1 MSDSL
6 DALQRHYL
14 ETMGIQVWERRA
26 PDEGSGFRV
35 QASRGGEAE
44 PRPAESAPA
53 ALASAQQIEVL
64 SGDIRK
70 VEQAPADPEPSTL
83 NPEPVSSLDWE
94 ALEQRV
100 ADCTV
105 CAELAANRSHTVFGA
120 GNRNADWLIIGE
132 APGADEEREGQPFVG
147 RAGQLLSAMLYAIG
161 LAREQVYISNILKCH
176 PPQDRE
182 PKAEEAAACSAF
194 LQRQIAL
201 LKPRVILVLGRVAA
215 QQLLHSEASL
225 DSLRG
230 QVHRHES
237 GVPLVVSHPPAHLLR
252 TPQDK
257 RKAWADRCLARRLLD
272 ESRGSD
278 A

>member
-6 DALQRHYL
+6 DALQRYYL
-14 ETMGIQVWERRA
+14 EAMGIQVWEGRA
-26 PDEGSGFRV
+26 PDEGARFRV
-35 QASRGGEAE
+35 QGSRGGEVE
-44 PRPAESAPA
+44 PRPAESAPV
-53 ALASAQQIEVL
+53 ALVSAQQVEVL
-64 SGDIRK
+64 SGDIGE
-70 VEQAPADPEPSTL
+70 VEQASADPEPATL
-83 NPEPVSSLDWE
+83 KPEPVSSLDWE

-100 ADCTV
+100 ADCTA
-105 CAELAANRSHTVFGA
+105 CAELAANRSHTVFG
-120 GNRNADWLIIGE
+120 GGDRGADWLIIGE

-147 RAGQLLSAMLYAIG
+147 RVGQLLSAMLYAIG

-182 PKAEEAAACSAF
+182 PKAEEGAACSAF

-201 LKPRVILVLGRVAA
+201 LKPRVILALGRVAA

-225 DSLRG
+225 DTLRG

-237 GVPLVVSHPPAHLLR
+237 GVPLVVSHHPAHLLR
-252 TPQDK
+252 SPQDK
-257 RKAWADRCLARRLLD
+257 RKAWADLCLARRLLD